1 MIALICLVAAFIV
14 AVLGLLHVPLG
25 SLDLLWVWIFLVTTC
40 WLVGPVGPP
49 APFWRRDPA
58 PG

>member
-14 AVLGLLHVPLG
+14 AVLGLLGVPLG
-25 SLDLLWVWIFLVTTC
+25 SLNLTFLWFTLVTAS
-40 WLVGPVGPP
+40 WLFGPVGPP

-58 PG
+58 P